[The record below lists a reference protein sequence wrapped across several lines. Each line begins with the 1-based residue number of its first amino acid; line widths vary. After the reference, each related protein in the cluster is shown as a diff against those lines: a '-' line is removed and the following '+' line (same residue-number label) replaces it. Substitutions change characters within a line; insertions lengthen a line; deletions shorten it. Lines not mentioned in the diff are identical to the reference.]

1 MTAGL
6 IASTLIVTPSERIKT
21 ALIDDARTVRQY
33 RSPFQ
38 AVQITLRKDGLRGLY
53 RGYVGTTLKQ
63 TSATAFRFGSYNI
76 LQDSSRK
83 HGIGQGAGLSFVTGG
98 LAGLITTLA
107 TQPFDVVKTRSQSLG
122 GCSTTSAVRG
132 VLSDDGVHGFW
143 KGTTMRL
150 GRTVVSGA
158 ILFTVYE
165 NIVNILELE
174 KSQNA

>member
-1 MTAGL
+1 MASGL

-33 RSPFQ
+33 RSPFH
-38 AVQITLRKDGLRGLY
+38 AVQMTLRKDGVRGLY

-63 TSATAFRFGSYNI
+63 TSATAFRLGSYNI
-76 LQDSSRK
+76 MQDSYRRHSVE
-83 HGIGQGAGLSFVTGG
+83 QGTVLNFVTGG

-122 GCSTTSAVRG
+122 GCSTTSAFRDVI
-132 VLSDDGVHGFW
+132 SDDGVRGFW

-150 GRTVVSGA
+150 GRTVLSGA

-165 NIVNILELE
+165 TVVNILEGE
-174 KSQNA
+174 KS